1 MNFSSRFWTRHVAL
15 FTPILSASIL
25 VAGCDLQSFGSDA
38 EEESYDISICG
49 SEMRIPKSYFVVPP
63 NFEDP
68 PDAGFIVAA
77 WPGLYGR
84 PTDGE
89 AYAKYAA
96 SNIGMLVTY
105 NDCKRPYSEYIEKKF
120 VDYTQGDAP
129 SGRPRPPVERLD
141 DWNGFEHFR
150 RQRNERERRGFGAKF
165 PHIDIFIRRDA
176 QGHPEALI
184 TCDGGTF
191 KSGRHPQCDMLM
203 VYPDNPAL
211 HFDLNLNRDP
221 HLEQVREIEPAI
233 IALFRKFEA
242 AAANNR

>member
-1 MNFSSRFWTRHVAL
+1 MNFASRFWTRHVAL

-25 VAGCDLQSFGSDA
+25 VAGCDLQSFGSEA
-38 EEESYDISICG
+38 EERSYDISICG
-49 SEMRIPKSYFVVPP
+49 SKMRIPKSYFVAPP
-63 NFEDP
+63 YSGDP
-68 PDAGFIVAA
+68 SDMGFIVAA

-89 AYAKYAA
+89 AYAKYAN
-96 SNIGMLVTY
+96 SNIGMLVKDE
-105 NDCKRPYSEYIEKKF
+105 DCNRPYHEDIEKAF
-120 VDYTQGDAP
+120 LDYTTGDSPFGGA
-129 SGRPRPPVERLD
+129 RPPVERLD

-150 RQRNERERRGFGAKF
+150 RQRNERELSRPTAFFR
-165 PHIDIFIRRDA
+165 HIDIFLRRNA
-176 QGHPEALI
+176 EGEPEALV
-184 TCDGGTF
+184 TCDGGVLETN
-191 KSGRHPQCDMLM
+191 RYPQCDMLM